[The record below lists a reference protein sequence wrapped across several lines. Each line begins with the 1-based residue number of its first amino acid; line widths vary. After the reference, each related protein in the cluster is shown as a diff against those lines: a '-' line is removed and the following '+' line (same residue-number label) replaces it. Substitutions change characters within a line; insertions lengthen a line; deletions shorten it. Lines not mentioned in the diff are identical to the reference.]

1 MKIPKAATA
10 DKERLYRRN
19 ACLSIGDAMFFMIMT
34 GLVTPFQGVYLLG
47 LGGTNFQVAWLN
59 ALPPLVTALCV
70 LPATRYISARNEH
83 YLPVVLASSAINRL
97 FYLIY
102 GLIPFV
108 VVWPS
113 LRPLVFILLFGL
125 ATIPGTYS
133 NLAWTSMIGRLIPR
147 SRRGRFFGLRNTLS
161 VAISM
166 IATLFGGLMLDH
178 YPFPINFTYI
188 FIIAFGGVLC
198 SLALLAFT
206 VEYDAEQELETVSA
220 TPRGNGGEP
229 AQLQP
234 IHYASHDLTRFY
246 LATFLVHLGINMIGP
261 ILTIYHVRILKL
273 DNTVIGLLA
282 TVSSLASVATY
293 VIWGRLSDRIGNLKT
308 MIGVI
313 VGLVVFSAAYLVDR
327 QLWFLIL
334 MNLLNG
340 AFTAGFGLI
349 IFNLLLEISPPQERS
364 NTIAYF
370 NLNANLSSFIAPL
383 LGTALVLGNNL
394 WFPFILAALIR
405 IAAMVVFWMIG
416 RPSPGWMEYLKI
428 HWMES
433 RISISNRLLNRKRRN
448 FRA

>member
-1 MKIPKAATA
+1 MKTPKAATA

-70 LPATRYISARNEH
+70 FPATRYIAARND

-102 GLIPFV
+102 GLIPFI
-108 VVWPS
+108 VVWPN
-113 LRPLVFILLFGL
+113 LRPLTFILLFGL

-133 NLAWTSMIGRLIPR
+133 NLSWTSMIGRLIPR
-147 SRRGRFFGLRNTLS
+147 SRRGRFFGWRNTLS
-161 VAISM
+161 VAVSM
-166 IATLFGGLMLDH
+166 IATLLGGLMLDH

-188 FIIAFGGVLC
+188 FLIAFGGLMC
-198 SLALLAFT
+198 SLALLALT
-206 VEYDAEQELETVSA
+206 VEYDAEQELETASA
-220 TPRGNGGEP
+220 ASKGNNGKP
-229 AQLQP
+229 VPHQP
-234 IHYASHDLTRFY
+234 LHYAPRDLTRFY
-246 LATFLVHLGINMIGP
+246 LATFLIHLGINMIGP

-313 VGLVVFSAAYLVDR
+313 AGLVVFSAGYLVQR

-394 WFPFILAALIR
+394 WFPFVLATMVR
-405 IAAMVVFWMIG
+405 VAAMMVFWMIG
-416 RPSPGWMEYLKI
+416 RPIPEWLENLKV
-428 HWMES
+428 HW
-433 RISISNRLLNRKRRN
+433 RK
-448 FRA
+448 AGSA